1 MATATGT
8 TTGSDLTDEKYWD
21 LLNRKSVS
29 RFFLLAALSD
39 RPQHGYELRRS
50 IGQCCPG
57 AEPTDAMIYPTLKIL
72 LEGGYIACDVETGGT
87 RDRKVCS
94 LTPKGEA
101 AYRAAARAWSRMLPW
116 LQQCVAGAD
125 GGEPEPAPDNMPGLM
140 KDEKLTRQTG
150 NRIWA

>member
-1 MATATGT
+1 
-8 TTGSDLTDEKYWD
+8 
-21 LLNRKSVS
+21 
-29 RFFLLAALSD
+29 
-39 RPQHGYELRRS
+39 
-50 IGQCCPG
+50 
-57 AEPTDAMIYPTLKIL
+57 MIYPTLKML
-72 LEGGYIACDVETGGT
+72 LEGGYITCDVESGGT

-150 NRIWA
+150 NRLWA